1 MKKRKISEV
10 IQYLKSRVSTLEV
23 LLQHYHVVERDRG
36 WLTTDQQLIYST
48 YKARLDEIEKLVQY
62 MESGAS
68 GASGESGA
76 SGASGE

>member
-23 LLQHYHVVERDRG
+23 LLQHYHVLERDHG
-36 WLTTDQQLIYST
+36 WLTTDQQFIYST

-68 GASGESGA
+68 GASGE
-76 SGASGE
+76 